1 MAAASPMKLLTPL
14 RQVSDL
20 PRTASPCKRSP
31 TKSRRCARAALAVFP
46 ADGPQTDSSVH
57 IAEAQREAQVAFA
70 NAQKQSR
77 EAVTTFGKQAT
88 ELFRL
93 MVTQAADLASDFEPI
108 ALLSEA
114 GEKST
119 ELLTAAG
126 EKIHEASF
134 NIQQQ
139 VVRLETM
146 FQLSDKLQLILAA
159 VRNFLLDMD
168 EAFRV
173 RQTWQLFCKDVQ
185 CHWPRLERRIRRHL
199 QSTEAGQFLM
209 VSRKRYFLS
218 VASCTS
224 CPILHA

>member
-1 MAAASPMKLLTPL
+1 MATPSPMKLMTPL
-14 RQVSDL
+14 RHVPDL
-20 PRTASPCKRSP
+20 PHTTSPYKRSP
-31 TKSRRCARAALAVFP
+31 TKSRHCARAALAVFP
-46 ADGPQTDSSVH
+46 ADGPQSDSSVH

-77 EAVTTFGKQAT
+77 EAVSSIGKQAT

-93 MVTQAADLASDFEPI
+93 MVTQAADLASDLEPI
-108 ALLSEA
+108 ARLTEA
-114 GEKST
+114 GEKSS
-119 ELLTAAG
+119 ELLTVAG

-134 NIQQQ
+134 NVQQQ

-146 FQLSDKLQLILAA
+146 FQLSDKLQLVLAA
-159 VRNFLLDMD
+159 VRNFLLDME

-199 QSTEAGQFLM
+199 QSSGAGQFLM
-209 VSRKRYFLS
+209 VR
-218 VASCTS
+218 
-224 CPILHA
+224 